1 MNSNITTA
9 IWLHDCQQETVLA
22 PSRSKT
28 LSFIQR
34 QIRKLPQSPRSES
47 IYLFIADKSSPE
59 VEELSLQLI

>member
-9 IWLHDCQQETVLA
+9 IWLHDCQQTVLA

-28 LSFIQR
+28 LSYIQR
-34 QIRKLPQSPRSES
+34 QMRKLPESQNSES

-59 VEELSLQLI
+59 VEELSLQLS

>member
-9 IWLHDCQQETVLA
+9 IWLHDCQETVIA

-28 LSFIQR
+28 LSYIHR
-34 QIRKLPQSPRSES
+34 QMRNLPQAPKSES

-59 VEELSLQLI
+59 VEELAAQLS